1 LLGAV
6 LVALVWRL
14 GDGLLNSALG
24 SQAGLSADL
33 IQTLTSALWI
43 AMGASLL
50 VAILYL
56 IIAVGLWYV
65 KNWARIAV
73 ILMTGLQL
81 ALGLYQAV
89 RTFLSLQQSGGLSNL
104 SSLSLATIGGTIVG
118 LGIQMIILFWFVANR
133 QVFD

>member
-1 LLGAV
+1 
-6 LVALVWRL
+6 
-14 GDGLLNSALG
+14 
-24 SQAGLSADL
+24 
-33 IQTLTSALWI
+33 
-43 AMGASLL
+43 L